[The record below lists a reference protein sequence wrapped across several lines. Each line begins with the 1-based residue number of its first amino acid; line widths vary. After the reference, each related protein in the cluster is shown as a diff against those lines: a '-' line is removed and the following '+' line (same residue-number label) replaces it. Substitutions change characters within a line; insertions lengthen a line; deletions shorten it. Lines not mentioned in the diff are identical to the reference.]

1 MDYTNA
7 KSLEAPLQE
16 ADEDGDHSVGRK
28 YWMRARSRVQFVL
41 RMTGDNKDFMRL
53 SGRVFKPED
62 MNGSSRIER
71 SLSDFAA
78 KTAKSAGNLLAP
90 PDKPIPPKPDEV
102 ELQTNGEAIVNL
114 LNNCLGSGMLSMG
127 YAIGKA
133 GILPTL
139 VTMLLSAYL
148 NRYTLHL
155 NIRSNQIAHTDPST
169 AALGEATF
177 GAPGKIALILLY
189 STFGF
194 LCCVSYVDA
203 SADAVAGLLELV
215 VGSAPPTMPTLVG
228 CWAVLLLPTTLL
240 RSLKAVAL
248 LSFVAF
254 LGGIVMLI
262 AVTLYCLSELLD
274 KGFPS
279 VADLAWVAPSLGDF
293 GQAFP
298 ILLLV
303 FSIQAGGGV
312 VLGTM
317 RDASESNMRAVSRN
331 AYLLVLFMDFLI
343 GIIAYVTFT
352 SDVQGN
358 VLLNFSPSSWTAI
371 IARFALLDLV
381 VLSYMIMMVPCK
393 LAVIDLFFDKNEAR
407 QEASPAEFY
416 GVTLGLNILA
426 LLVACSVS
434 DLSIVL
440 SLNGAVCTNLVAF
453 VLPMMLYLKA
463 RKGGPGGVNI
473 FSTSNTAS
481 LGLLVFGVFSLCVGT
496 YQVIG
501 SMAS

>member
-1 MDYTNA
+1 
-7 KSLEAPLQE
+7 
-16 ADEDGDHSVGRK
+16 
-28 YWMRARSRVQFVL
+28 
-41 RMTGDNKDFMRL
+41 
-53 SGRVFKPED
+53 
-62 MNGSSRIER
+62 
-71 SLSDFAA
+71 
-78 KTAKSAGNLLAP
+78 
-90 PDKPIPPKPDEV
+90 
-102 ELQTNGEAIVNL
+102 
-114 LNNCLGSGMLSMG
+114 
-127 YAIGKA
+127 
-133 GILPTL
+133 L

-293 GQAFP
+293 GQAYVP
-298 ILLLV
+298 PASAPAPARTSTSCHPDLLV
-303 FSIQAGGGV
+303 TSLPSFCCAPHPPHIHVAGSPSCSSSSRSRPAGG
-312 VLGTM
+312 
-317 RDASESNMRAVSRN
+317 
-331 AYLLVLFMDFLI
+331 
-343 GIIAYVTFT
+343 
-352 SDVQGN
+352 
-358 VLLNFSPSSWTAI
+358 W
-371 IARFALLDLV
+371 
-381 VLSYMIMMVPCK
+381 C
-393 LAVIDLFFDKNEAR
+393 
-407 QEASPAEFY
+407 
-416 GVTLGLNILA
+416 
-426 LLVACSVS
+426 
-434 DLSIVL
+434 
-440 SLNGAVCTNLVAF
+440 
-453 VLPMMLYLKA
+453 
-463 RKGGPGGVNI
+463 
-473 FSTSNTAS
+473 
-481 LGLLVFGVFSLCVGT
+481 
-496 YQVIG
+496 
-501 SMAS
+501 

>member
-7 KSLEAPLQE
+7 NSLEAPLQE
-16 ADEDGDHSVGRK
+16 AVEDGDHSVGRK

-293 GQAFP
+293 GQAYVPASLSPSPSPHLDLLPPRPAGDFITVFLLRAAPSAHSRRRFP

-358 VLLNFSPSSWTAI
+358 VLL
-371 IARFALLDLV
+371 
-381 VLSYMIMMVPCK
+381 K
-393 LAVIDLFFDKNEAR
+393 
-407 QEASPAEFY
+407 
-416 GVTLGLNILA
+416 
-426 LLVACSVS
+426 
-434 DLSIVL
+434 
-440 SLNGAVCTNLVAF
+440 
-453 VLPMMLYLKA
+453 
-463 RKGGPGGVNI
+463 
-473 FSTSNTAS
+473 
-481 LGLLVFGVFSLCVGT
+481 
-496 YQVIG
+496 
-501 SMAS
+501 